1 MSDMAG
7 GRSRSYSSSLGSEF
21 AKDYAGVMNQIPVS
35 SVDQNHILIYVG
47 RLSMKT
53 NKDEGIN
60 LGDKIEMMI
69 KHAKNLLKSR
79 THTSTDD
86 MTMNTAHSTSTFE
99 FPLLISVLKAIQGL
113 VTEKGSQTF
122 PSTLEM
128 SQINPLMSPR
138 GRTLE
143 RISKSSSVTPG
154 ISTKCSGNSA
164 SSERVESI
172 DSTVRDS

>member
-1 MSDMAG
+1 
-7 GRSRSYSSSLGSEF
+7 
-21 AKDYAGVMNQIPVS
+21 
-35 SVDQNHILIYVG
+35 
-47 RLSMKT
+47 MKT

-60 LGDKIEMMI
+60 LGDKIEMMV
-69 KHAKNLLKSR
+69 KHAKNLLKTR

-99 FPLLISVLKAIQGL
+99 SPLLISVLKAIQDL

-128 SQINPLMSPR
+128 SQINPLMSPQ

-143 RISKSSSVTPG
+143 CISKSSSVTPG

-172 DSTVRDS
+172 DSTVRESYEIRAIPTETVRQKFFVASHCRTIGGEV